1 MITGL
6 STSAITVTNIHQRFA
21 YQMAAKISWHR
32 YAMITTLAALF
43 YQLFTA
49 FVQHA
54 DHSFPMMY
62 ALMTRKTTALYQ
74 VVYEMLHELLPDF
87 QPNLV
92 VIADIQEAP
101 ATAIRAVFG
110 NAVMHTVGTSV
121 VLFQGT
127 AIVLPVLNDIAVL
140 VRLCL
145 KFG

>member
-1 MITGL
+1 
-6 STSAITVTNIHQRFA
+6 VTNIHQSFA

-32 YAMITTLAALF
+32 CAMTITLAAFFISSLR
-43 YQLFTA
+43 LSSSMPITR
-49 FVQHA
+49 
-54 DHSFPMMY
+54 FPMMY

-74 VVYEMLHELLPDF
+74 VVFEMLHELLPDF

-127 AIVLPVLNDIAVL
+127 AIMLPVLNDTAVL

>member
-6 STSAITVTNIHQRFA
+6 STSAITVTNIHQSFA

-32 YAMITTLAALF
+32 PRYAMIIVLAALF

-74 VVYEMLHELLPDF
+74 VVFEMLHDLLPDF

-110 NAVMHTVGTSV
+110 NAVMHTVCRGV
-121 VLFQGT
+121 Y
-127 AIVLPVLNDIAVL
+127 PP
-140 VRLCL
+140 
-145 KFG
+145 